1 MKKFLSVCLLIVFC
15 LSFYVPSMA
24 VTNDASDSS
33 FEKIPV
39 PQSLSEKASMTVTH
53 ENGSTEKIPLE
64 SITLEKCSSNTR
76 ALNDHD
82 LYRLT
87 VRGKHTDTDTQD
99 ASGMDASVTA
109 TITYY
114 DVGDEY
120 QLTNVSVK
128 YSYGSSVYLSNRE
141 VKYGEQDNE
150 KTTSISGNSFSKS
163 VNITADSVGCSASA
177 IAKYGPSGASD
188 YMTVSIWT

>member
-24 VTNDASDSS
+24 VTNDASDIS
-33 FEKIPV
+33 FEKISV

-64 SITLEKCSSNTR
+64 SITLEKCSSSTR
-76 ALNDHD
+76 ASNDHD

-87 VRGKHTDTDTQD
+87 VRGKHTDTNTED

-114 DVGDEY
+114 DRGVQY

>member
-1 MKKFLSVCLLIVFC
+1 
-15 LSFYVPSMA
+15 
-24 VTNDASDSS
+24 
-33 FEKIPV
+33 
-39 PQSLSEKASMTVTH
+39 
-53 ENGSTEKIPLE
+53 
-64 SITLEKCSSNTR
+64 
-76 ALNDHD
+76 
-82 LYRLT
+82 
-87 VRGKHTDTDTQD
+87 
-99 ASGMDASVTA
+99 MDASVTA

-114 DVGDEY
+114 DRGVQY

-150 KTTSISGNSFSKS
+150 KTTSIAAIPSASLM
-163 VNITADSVGCSASA
+163 NITADSVGCSASA